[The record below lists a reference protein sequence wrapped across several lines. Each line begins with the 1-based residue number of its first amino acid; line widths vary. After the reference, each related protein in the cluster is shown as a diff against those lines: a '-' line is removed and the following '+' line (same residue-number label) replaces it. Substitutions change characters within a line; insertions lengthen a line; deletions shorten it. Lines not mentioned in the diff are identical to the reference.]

1 MFRQLL
7 KLVKADRK
15 RKFSSKIHLATLIQL
30 KLRTKVAK
38 KTSLGMKNRSAVKF

>member
-7 KLVKADRK
+7 RLVKADRK
-15 RKFSSKIHLATLIQL
+15 QKFSFKIHLATLIQL

-38 KTSLGMKNRSAVKF
+38 KTSLGMKNRSAAKF